1 MPYAKRLSVK
11 AGWTFFFV
19 AFLLVFSSSPAMACT
34 SFAVYSQEPIY
45 GMNFDWFYDT
55 ELKFMV
61 LNESRYGDNFEFF
74 SLVFDIEGNDGYS
87 PIMSNGLFYS
97 IQEQRPAG
105 AGKDI
110 FSELAEDELFISQV
124 VSEAILMQLLNPNI
138 DVPGV
143 IDNIQMK
150 KFVQL
155 TNQGC
160 HILAAD
166 PQGNAAILEVG
177 KEENEILPIAGD
189 FIVMTNFPNSLFK
202 GLPYNMVYGTG
213 ADRYIKAY
221 EYIDQ
226 HLDSFDIDHAFEA
239 LKQTTQDFTLCS
251 LVCDPLRSNIYFA
264 LNRDFEKIWK
274 ISLHEKTIETYRGF
288 EKEVKLPIPEEGI
301 TATDL
306 LAIDT
311 SSKTADRSGLYWKIG
326 IIAGA
331 IVILTVIIILVAPKL
346 IWKLKLRRWRRM

>member
-1 MPYAKRLSVK
+1 MPYAKKLSVK
-11 AGWTFFFV
+11 AGGALFIV

-55 ELKFMV
+55 ELKFLV

-87 PIMSNGLFYS
+87 LVMSNGLFFS
-97 IQEQRPAG
+97 LQEQRPAE
-105 AGKDI
+105 AGIDN
-110 FSELAEDELFISQV
+110 FNELAEDEIVISQV
-124 VSEAILMQLLNPNI
+124 VSEAVIKQLLVPDL

-143 IDNIQMK
+143 IENIQGR

-155 TNQGC
+155 TYEGC

-202 GLPYNMVYGTG
+202 GLPYNLVYGTG

-226 HLDSFDIDHAFEA
+226 HLDNFDIDHAFEA
-239 LKQTTQDFTLCS
+239 LKHTTQDFTLCS
-251 LVCDPLRSNIYFA
+251 LVCDPLRNNIYFA

-274 ISLHEKTIETYRGF
+274 ISLKEKTIETWQGF

-301 TATDL
+301 TAEDL

-326 IIAGA
+326 IISGA
-331 IVILTVIIILVAPKL
+331 AIMLTVIIILVAPKL
-346 IWKLKLRRWRRM
+346 LWKLQLRRWRRM